1 MKKQAALLSLLLA
14 IVLVSSS
21 HICGARVRR
30 SRGTMPSRQMR
41 DMQRRSEQQR
51 LESRKRGEEFA
62 RVQAE
67 YRAEASQE
75 AMDADAEQWER
86 IVSKMQRIRQLRV
99 QPSLSFCV
107 YGFASGGSEGSSS
120 TSYSQP
126 LRGSRRSGIRY
137 GSGGGSA
144 GGSAGGVAGGSGGSV
159 RYGVRGASG
168 SAAGGSAGGGSHT
181 GFSSGYGYGFGGG
194 AGPNGD
200 RPVKKQVGEVKMGW
214 IWPRPSE
221 DKKPDELT
229 DGEKTCEQLLDAVTA
244 KTPDAE
250 LVRQRVEQLR
260 QFRQERLRQLRQT
273 QQELREL
280 VTPEQEAKLILM
292 GYLD

>member
-14 IVLVSSS
+14 LVLVSLP

-30 SRGTMPSRQMR
+30 SRGGMRPSQMR
-41 DMQRRSEQQR
+41 DMQRRSERQHSD
-51 LESRKRGEEFA
+51 SRKRAEDFA
-62 RVQAE
+62 RIRAE

-75 AMDADAEQWER
+75 AMGADAEQWQR
-86 IVSKMQRIRQLRV
+86 IASKMQRIRELHI

-126 LRGSRRSGIRY
+126 LRGSRRGGISY

-144 GGSAGGVAGGSGGSV
+144 GGAAGGAGGSV
-159 RYGVRGASG
+159 RYGVRGG
-168 SAAGGSAGGGSHT
+168 SGGSAGGASAGGGSQS

-200 RPVKKQVGEVKMGW
+200 RPVKKQVGEVKLGW

-221 DKKPDELT
+221 DKKPTELT
-229 DGEKTCEQLLDAVTA
+229 EADRTCEQLLDAITA
-244 KTPDAE
+244 ETPDAE
-250 LVRQRVEQLR
+250 LVQQHIEQLR

-280 VTPEQEAKLILM
+280 VTPEQETKLILM